1 MKGSHHSGGRGRK
14 SRSLEANLSCT
25 VRIYQKGGEE
35 VKTERKEGRENKK
48 GGREGSRE
56 KGMDGQTEGRLKL
69 KQLDPMSPC
78 TQTSLGH
85 IGRCHIQRKD
95 SPPPPHLLPLI
106 LG

>member
-48 GGREGSRE
+48 GGREARR
-56 KGMDGQTEGRLKL
+56 KGGRKGEMDGRTEG
-69 KQLDPMSPC
+69 
-78 TQTSLGH
+78 SL
-85 IGRCHIQRKD
+85 
-95 SPPPPHLLPLI
+95 S
-106 LG
+106 